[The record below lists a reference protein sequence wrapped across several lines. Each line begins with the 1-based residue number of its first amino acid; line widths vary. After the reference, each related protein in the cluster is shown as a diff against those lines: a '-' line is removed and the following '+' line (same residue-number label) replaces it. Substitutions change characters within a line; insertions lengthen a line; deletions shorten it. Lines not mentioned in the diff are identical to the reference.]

1 MSLFKAAQ
9 RRLAFMNKEGF
20 DRFGR
25 NKLFAPLLK
34 WQTFKEE
41 IVAIQ
46 TYADQYEKVYNGLKA
61 AIDRKDATDKILKA
75 IPQPAI
81 EQVNAQK
88 ARLVEDKRIALTE
101 KNLYVQ
107 VYYTTYIL
115 KSQSARCSSTTLG
128 T

>member
-1 MSLFKAAQ
+1 
-9 RRLAFMNKEGF
+9 MNKEGF